1 MDNRRR
7 IQRGACRRF
16 SARGSQ
22 PRHGSPRVASQEPQR
37 TCLAAVARLAA
48 GGLLVAGLLFTNA
61 ARVTGASSAASQ
73 ETAAEPSAAVHR
85 DVLDRYCATCHNA
98 GIVRGEAGGASP
110 LVAQLRAAGL
120 MLDTIDLDAVG
131 DRAEVWERV
140 VRKLRAGMMPPAG
153 RPRPG
158 SGELDEL
165 AGWLEDRLDEATRRR
180 PDPGRPAA
188 VHRLNRAEYRN
199 AVRDLLAVEVAVEDL
214 LPADDS
220 SHGFDNVGV
229 ALRLSESLLERY
241 LAAARRL
248 SRLAVGSPPPGVA
261 SDTYRIATDQPQHD
275 RVAALP
281 FGTRGG
287 ARITHLF
294 PRDAV
299 YEIAVE
305 LGRVR
310 GGRTVHPLEV
320 TVDGEQVALVTAGQ
334 PVSDDERGIYHE
346 GGTLVVRAPVAAG
359 PRDVGVAFH
368 RRSQALVEQVREPFR
383 NPRRGGV
390 AGPIPIVSSVTI
402 RGPFGDRGAGDTPS
416 RRRIFVCAPETPAD
430 EPACAG
436 EILSRLARRAYRR
449 PATAADVALL
459 RRFYDDARA
468 GGDDFEGG
476 IERALRYLLASPD
489 FLFRFEADP
498 VDAAAGS
505 VHPVPDVELASR
517 LSFFLWSSLPDDEL
531 LAAAEAGRLGD
542 PAELGRQ
549 ARRMIADPRS
559 AALTENFAGQW
570 LQLRNLADPSV
581 RPGDPYSLA
590 FDESLRQGLIRETE
604 LFFDSVLR
612 GNRSVLDLLTADYT
626 YLNER
631 VAAHY
636 GIRGVQGSRF
646 RRVTLPADSPRRG
659 ILGHG
664 SVLTLTSH
672 AIRTS
677 PVLRG
682 KWILNNVLGTPPPDP
697 PPNVPALVDRKTQAR
712 TATMRERMSAHRD
725 NPACAACHAMI
736 DPAGFAL
743 EHFDA
748 IGRWRAVDESYNP
761 IDASGVLPDGTP
773 FEGAAGL
780 RAALVR
786 RPERFVTT
794 VTEKLMTY
802 ALGRGVEHYDMPAVR
817 RILRDAAAD
826 GYRLQDVVLGIVLG
840 DPFRLRRAEP

>member
-1 MDNRRR
+1 M
-7 IQRGACRRF
+7 
-16 SARGSQ
+16 
-22 PRHGSPRVASQEPQR
+22 
-37 TCLAAVARLAA
+37 
-48 GGLLVAGLLFTNA
+48 
-61 ARVTGASSAASQ
+61 
-73 ETAAEPSAAVHR
+73 
-85 DVLDRYCATCHNA
+85 
-98 GIVRGEAGGASP
+98 
-110 LVAQLRAAGL
+110 
-120 MLDTIDLDAVG
+120 
-131 DRAEVWERV
+131 
-140 VRKLRAGMMPPAG
+140 
-153 RPRPG
+153 
-158 SGELDEL
+158 
-165 AGWLEDRLDEATRRR
+165 
-180 PDPGRPAA
+180 
-188 VHRLNRAEYRN
+188 
-199 AVRDLLAVEVAVEDL
+199 
-214 LPADDS
+214 
-220 SHGFDNVGV
+220 
-229 ALRLSESLLERY
+229 
-241 LAAARRL
+241 
-248 SRLAVGSPPPGVA
+248 
-261 SDTYRIATDQPQHD
+261 
-275 RVAALP
+275 
-281 FGTRGG
+281 
-287 ARITHLF
+287 
-294 PRDAV
+294 
-299 YEIAVE
+299 
-305 LGRVR
+305 
-310 GGRTVHPLEV
+310 
-320 TVDGEQVALVTAGQ
+320 
-334 PVSDDERGIYHE
+334 
-346 GGTLVVRAPVAAG
+346 
-359 PRDVGVAFH
+359 
-368 RRSQALVEQVREPFR
+368 
-383 NPRRGGV
+383 
-390 AGPIPIVSSVTI
+390 
-402 RGPFGDRGAGDTPS
+402 
-416 RRRIFVCAPETPAD
+416 
-430 EPACAG
+430 
-436 EILSRLARRAYRR
+436 
-449 PATAADVALL
+449 
-459 RRFYDDARA
+459 
-468 GGDDFEGG
+468 
-476 IERALRYLLASPD
+476 
-489 FLFRFEADP
+489 
-498 VDAAAGS
+498 
-505 VHPVPDVELASR
+505 PDVELASR

-542 PAELGRQ
+542 PAELERQ

-636 GIRGVQGSRF
+636 GIPGVQGSRF

-725 NPACAACHAMI
+725 NPACAARHAMI

>member
-1 MDNRRR
+1 MGISVLKRY
-7 IQRGACRRF
+7 
-16 SARGSQ
+16 SLLTTVS
-22 PRHGSPRVASQEPQR
+22 VA
-37 TCLAAVARLAA
+37 LAA
-48 GGLLVAGLLFTNA
+48 GPLA
-61 ARVTGASSAASQ
+61 APSAAQSHAPAGERRPPAAAQ
-73 ETAAEPSAAVHR
+73 AAETAAVHR
-85 DVLDRYCATCHNA
+85 EVLDRYCVTCHNA
-98 GIVRGEAGGASP
+98 PIVRGEAGGASP
-110 LVAQLRAAGL
+110 LAAQLRAARL
-120 MLDTIDLDAVG
+120 TLDTLDLDEVG

-153 RPRPG
+153 RPRPEAG
-158 SGELDEL
+158 VLDAL
-165 AGWLEDRLDEATRRR
+165 AGWLEGRLDAAARRW

-188 VHRLNRAEYRN
+188 AHRLNRAEYRN

-220 SHGFDNVGV
+220 SHGFDNIGV

-241 LAAARRL
+241 LAAARRV
-248 SRLAVGSPPPGVA
+248 SRLAVGAPPPGVA

-275 RVAALP
+275 RVPALP

-287 ARITHLF
+287 ARVTHPF
-294 PRDAV
+294 PRAAD
-299 YEIAVE
+299 YEIEVE
-305 LGRVR
+305 LGRAR
-310 GGRTVHPLEV
+310 GDRTAHRLEV
-320 TVDGEQVALVTAGQ
+320 TVDGERVALVTVGE
-334 PVSDDERGIYHE
+334 PVADDGRGVYHE
-346 GGTLVVRAPVAAG
+346 GGSLVVRAPVAAG
-359 PRDVGVAFH
+359 PRDVGVTFH
-368 RRSQALVEQVREPFR
+368 RRSQALVEQVREPFP
-383 NPRRGGV
+383 NPRRGGG
-390 AGPIPIVSSVTI
+390 AGSIPIVSSVTI
-402 RGPFGDRGAGDTPS
+402 RGPYGDGGAGDTPS
-416 RRRIFVCAPETPAD
+416 RRRIFVCAPEVPAD
-430 EPACAG
+430 EPACAD
-436 EILSRLARRAYRR
+436 EILTGLARRAYRR
-449 PATAADVALL
+449 PATPADVSLL

-468 GGDDFEGG
+468 AGEDFGGG

-489 FLFRFEADP
+489 FLFRFESDP

-531 LAAAEAGRLGD
+531 LAAAEAGRLD
-542 PAELGRQ
+542 NPAELERQ
-549 ARRMIADPRS
+549 ARRMIADARS
-559 AALTENFAGQW
+559 SALTENFAGQW

-612 GNRSVLDLLTADYT
+612 GNGSVLDLLTADYT

-636 GIRGVQGSRF
+636 GISGVQGSHF

-773 FEGAAGL
+773 FDGAAGL

-786 RPERFVTT
+786 RPGRFAAT

-826 GYRLQDVVLGIVLG
+826 GYRLQDIVLGIVLG

>member
-1 MDNRRR
+1 M
-7 IQRGACRRF
+7 
-16 SARGSQ
+16 AR
-22 PRHGSPRVASQEPQR
+22 
-37 TCLAAVARLAA
+37 T
-48 GGLLVAGLLFTNA
+48 A
-61 ARVTGASSAASQ
+61 ARRGGRA
-73 ETAAEPSAAVHR
+73 AAES
-85 DVLDRYCATCHNA
+85 
-98 GIVRGEAGGASP
+98 
-110 LVAQLRAAGL
+110 
-120 MLDTIDLDAVG
+120 
-131 DRAEVWERV
+131 
-140 VRKLRAGMMPPAG
+140 
-153 RPRPG
+153 
-158 SGELDEL
+158 
-165 AGWLEDRLDEATRRR
+165 
-180 PDPGRPAA
+180 RPAA

-199 AVRDLLAVEVAVEDL
+199 VVRDLLAVEVAVEDL

-220 SHGFDNVGV
+220 SHGFDNIGV

-241 LAAARRL
+241 LAAARRV

-275 RVAALP
+275 RGVALP

-287 ARITHLF
+287 TRITHLF
-294 PRDAV
+294 PRNAD
-299 YEIAVE
+299 YEIEVE

-310 GGRTVHPLEV
+310 GGRTAHRFEV
-320 TVDGEQVALVTAGQ
+320 TVDGEQVALATVGPPGA
-334 PVSDDERGIYHE
+334 DDEGGATLE
-346 GGTLVVRAPVAAG
+346 GSTLVVRTPVAAG
-359 PRDVGVAFH
+359 PHDVGVTFH
-368 RRSQALVEQVREPFR
+368 RRSQALVEQVRDPFR

-390 AGPIPIVSSVTI
+390 AGPIPVVSRVTV
-402 RGPFGDRGAGDTPS
+402 RGPYGDRGAGDTPS
-416 RRRIFVCAPETPAD
+416 RRRVFVCMPESPGD
-430 EPACAG
+430 EPACAA
-436 EILSRLARRAYRR
+436 EILTALARRAYRR
-449 PATAADVALL
+449 PAAAGDVTLL
-459 RRFYDDARA
+459 RRFYDEARA
-468 GGDDFEGG
+468 GGEDFEGG

-498 VDAAAGS
+498 VDAAAGG
-505 VHPVPDVELASR
+505 VYPVSDFELASR

-531 LAAAEAGRLGD
+531 LAAADAGRLGD
-542 PAELGRQ
+542 PAELERQ
-549 ARRMIADPRS
+549 VRRMVADLRS
-559 AALTENFAGQW
+559 SALTENFAGQW

-604 LFFDSVLR
+604 LFFDSILR

-626 YLNER
+626 WLNER

-636 GIRGVQGSRF
+636 GIPNVQGSHF
-646 RRVTLPADSPRRG
+646 RRVNLPPDSPRRG

-664 SVLTLTSH
+664 SILTLTSH

-697 PPNVPALVDRKTQAR
+697 LPNVPALVDRKTQAR
-712 TATMRERMSAHRD
+712 TATMRQRMSAHRD

-794 VTEKLMTY
+794 LTEKLMTY

-817 RILRDAAAD
+817 RILREASAG
-826 GYRLQDVVLGIVLG
+826 GYRLQDIVLGIVRS